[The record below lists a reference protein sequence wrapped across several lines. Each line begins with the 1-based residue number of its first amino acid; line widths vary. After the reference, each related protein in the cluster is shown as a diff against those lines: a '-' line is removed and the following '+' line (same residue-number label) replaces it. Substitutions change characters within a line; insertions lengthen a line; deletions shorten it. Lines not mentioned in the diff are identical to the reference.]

1 MLLTQ
6 SPVQYSALAFA
17 SAFPTKTLSL
27 HFQYPLTLQPE
38 QPFSLDASDPNKNP
52 LFSLHKSLV
61 NIESIS
67 GNEQAIGEFLE
78 AFLKS
83 KNYTVDRQYLGLVPT
98 NHQHSPL
105 LGRHK
110 QRFNLLAYPGEKRQ
124 TPVLL
129 SSVSNTFQAIIFS
142 FGAFFRALV
151 RAGGPSRQ
159 LVCSSICHQVV
170 LD

>member
-17 SAFPTKTLSL
+17 FVFAFPTTTLSL
-27 HFQYPLTLQPE
+27 HFRYPLTFQSE
-38 QPFSLDASDPNKNP
+38 QPFSFDAPDPNKNP
-52 LFSLHKSLV
+52 LFSLHKNLV
-61 NIESIS
+61 DIESIS

-83 KNYTVDRQYLGLVPT
+83 KNYTVDRQYLDPVPT
-98 NHQHSPL
+98 NHQHSPV

-124 TPVLL
+124 TPILL

-142 FGAFFRALV
+142 FCAFFRASR
-151 RAGGPSRQ
+151 RAADQ
-159 LVCSSICHQVV
+159 VANQSIRAFVIKW
-170 LD
+170 

>member
-6 SPVQYSALAFA
+6 YLVHYYCALAFA
-17 SAFPTKTLSL
+17 TKTLSL
-27 HFQYPLTLQPE
+27 HFQSPLLLTFQLE
-38 QPFSLDASDPNKNP
+38 QPVRFDASDPNGNP
-52 LFSLHKSLV
+52 LFSLHKNLV

-83 KNYTVDRQYLGLVPT
+83 KNYTVDRQYLDAVPT
-98 NHQHSPL
+98 NNQHSPV
-105 LGRHK
+105 LGGHK

-129 SSVSNTFQAIIFS
+129 SSVSNTFRAMIFS
-142 FGAFFRALV
+142 FCAF
-151 RAGGPSRQ
+151 S
-159 LVCSSICHQVV
+159 
-170 LD
+170 